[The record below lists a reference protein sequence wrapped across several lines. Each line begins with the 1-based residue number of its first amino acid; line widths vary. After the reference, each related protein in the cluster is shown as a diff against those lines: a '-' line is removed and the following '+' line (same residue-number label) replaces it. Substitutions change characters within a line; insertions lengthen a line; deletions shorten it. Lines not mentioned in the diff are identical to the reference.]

1 MQDYD
6 QNICEYRPWACT
18 EKTIYEL
25 LTVIILVGEPYGKIG
40 LRLYF

>member
-18 EKTIYEL
+18 EKKPYVL
-25 LTVIILVGEPYGKIG
+25 FTVIILVGEPYGKRG
-40 LRLYF
+40 QRLYF